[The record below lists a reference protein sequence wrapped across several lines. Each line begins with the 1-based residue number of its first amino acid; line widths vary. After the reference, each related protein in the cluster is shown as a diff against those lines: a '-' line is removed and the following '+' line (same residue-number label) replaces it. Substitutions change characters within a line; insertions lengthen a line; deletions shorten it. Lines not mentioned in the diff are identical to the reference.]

1 MLVETDAALRDF
13 MARCA
18 KSPYMAIDTEFL
30 REKTYYAKLCLVQIA
45 IEGEVAII
53 DPLGIRDLSVMAPAL
68 SDPNIMKI
76 FHASSQDIE
85 ILYCCCIVGK
95 NPASVVCFASPYFLW
110 GYSAE
115 KGFVYRLVA
124 KTAFRLAGGIRCRR
138 CNLSA

>member
-68 SDPNIMKI
+68 SDPCITKLALFLRQCSIRKLLLHCWEKPSKRRMLRW
-76 FHASSQDIE
+76 S
-85 ILYCCCIVGK
+85 ILSVGLLCRK
-95 NPASVVCFASPYFLW
+95 RI
-110 GYSAE
+110 
-115 KGFVYRLVA
+115 RLPIGREDRFP
-124 KTAFRLAGGIRCRR
+124 TRR
-138 CNLSA
+138 WNTLQTM

>member
-85 ILYCCCIVGK
+85 ILYHETGVGTTPVSIRK
-95 NPASVVCFASPYFLW
+95 LLLHCW
-110 GYSAE
+110 E
-115 KGFVYRLVA
+115 KPS
-124 KTAFRLAGGIRCRR
+124 KRR
-138 CNLSA
+138 MLR